1 MTELSWWYIVIL
13 TDPQSIKDISSLTPT
28 PNLVIFICSCHSGLG
43 EQECQPFLST
53 ACEMRLMAS
62 DHWLNRVPGDLHP
75 QWVRSTDQCHTFG
88 KCHLLKASE
97 VSWTHSMTAVYQAV
111 IQPWNYIG
119 LLVSKLQVRITIT
132 WKLPENTNSQLYTL
146 STEQD
151 LGWDPTTYFL
161 NFGYT
166 TWLIGISGHWPGH
179 DSEGTDSQALDQGAL
194 PCLPPPLKIQC
205 FTFKNSFHWSSV
217 IIYNCPLKI
226 GLQRITLYSGCFVGI
241 KFSKCFG
248 I

>member
-13 TDPQSIKDISSLTPT
+13 IDPQSIKVISSLTPT
-28 PNLVIFICSCHSGLG
+28 SNLVIFICSCHSGLG

-62 DHWLNRVPGDLHP
+62 DHWFNRVPGESA
-75 QWVRSTDQCHTFG
+75 STVSEQHWPVP
-88 KCHLLKASE
+88 HLWEMSPFKSIWSLMDTQYDSCLSSPGITLGCWSQSSKSE
-97 VSWTHSMTAVYQAV
+97 SLSPGNA
-111 IQPWNYIG
+111 
-119 LLVSKLQVRITIT
+119 
-132 WKLPENTNSQLYTL
+132 NSQLYTL

-151 LGWDPTTYFL
+151 LGWDPTIYFL

-179 DSEGTDSQALDQGAL
+179 DSEGTDLQALDQGAL

-205 FTFKNSFHWSSV
+205 FTFKNSLHWSSV